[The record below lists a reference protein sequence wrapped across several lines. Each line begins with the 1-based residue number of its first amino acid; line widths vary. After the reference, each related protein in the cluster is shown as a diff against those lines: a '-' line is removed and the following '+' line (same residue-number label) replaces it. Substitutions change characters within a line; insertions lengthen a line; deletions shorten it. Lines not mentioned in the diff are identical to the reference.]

1 MTSRFSFI
9 MRHTQYIV
17 DEGEE
22 GCEREG
28 GDEERDEAVL
38 DDHLDILVQQVQA
51 VQVVQLVVLLP
62 LG

>member
-1 MTSRFSFI
+1 MK
-9 MRHTQYIV
+9 HTQYIV